1 MRENRTSGSEG
12 GEAQIN
18 ELSLPL
24 SFHMRL
30 STVNSL
36 ACHQGVVGGKLESMS
51 QRTALRLST
60 ILILIGGLLSGYLLY
75 RHLGLL
81 GAWEVGQ
88 DACSTLLGTGCDATL
103 HSQGSI
109 RMGIPLAGWGLVY
122 FCFLLTLVWL
132 TSLLGEDFQRQG
144 MIAAIAVTGVGAVAS
159 ACLLTGLL
167 LGTWPFCPACALIN
181 ALNLAL
187 LGGLKIASGL
197 SWSGAVRG
205 VGQAFRFLRSS
216 GEDQSRL
223 SSWRLVALLLP
234 LLVGIVVY
242 QWVLVE
248 FVRFEARAPRVSG
261 SELLTAYQS
270 NPLQALAIRPD
281 HPALG
286 PPDAPLQ
293 MVIFSDF
300 QCPYCK
306 EFAVKARQLEEHY
319 SKQLRLVFV
328 HFPLGKACNP
338 IMRKELHA
346 WACEAA
352 RASEA
357 ARLQGEF
364 WSFHDAVFGQD
375 LGTDSKVFHKLAAAT
390 GLDTDRFARDL
401 SSEAVAG
408 RVAADI
414 QMGIDLDINSTPSV
428 FLNNR
433 RVPDVR
439 AAPLEALIEELLGN

>member
-1 MRENRTSGSEG
+1 
-12 GEAQIN
+12 
-18 ELSLPL
+18 
-24 SFHMRL
+24 
-30 STVNSL
+30 
-36 ACHQGVVGGKLESMS
+36 MS

-81 GAWEVGQ
+81 GAWEVGR
-88 DACSTLLGTGCDATL
+88 DACSTLLGASCDRTL

-109 RMGIPLAGWGLVY
+109 RMGITLAGWGLVY
-122 FCFLLTLVWL
+122 FGFLLTMVWL
-132 TSLLGEDFQRQG
+132 ASLLGDDFRGEG
-144 MIAAIAVTGVGAVAS
+144 MIAAIAVGGVGAVVSAS
-159 ACLLTGLL
+159 LLAGLA

-187 LGGLKIASGL
+187 LAGLKMASGL

-205 VGQAFRFLRSS
+205 IGRTGRLLWSS
-216 GEDQSRL
+216 GEDESRL

-234 LLVGIVVY
+234 LLVGIVIY

-248 FVRFEARAPRVSG
+248 FVRFEGKAPQVSG
-261 SELLTAYQS
+261 RELLTAYQS
-270 NPLQALAIRPD
+270 SPLQPVGITPD

-293 MVIFSDF
+293 MVVFSDF

-306 EFAVKARQLEEHY
+306 EFAFQARHLEEHY
-319 SKQLRLVFV
+319 STRLRLVFV
-328 HFPLGKACNP
+328 HFPLGEACNP
-338 IMRKELHA
+338 IMSRELHA
-346 WACEAA
+346 SACEAA

-357 ARLQGEF
+357 ARLQGKF
-364 WSFHDAVFGQD
+364 WDFHDALFLQA
-375 LGTDSKVFHKLAAAT
+375 LTTDPEVFHKLAAGA
-390 GLDTDRFARDL
+390 GLDTGRFAEDL

-414 QMGIDLDINSTPSV
+414 QMGIDLEVNSTPSV

-439 AAPLEALIEELLGN
+439 AAALEALIEELLGNQGLSGCFSSVAALRRLPLWGFPLFGRSHCGSSKQPVTGNR